1 MKKRYVLL
9 LAAVVVCAGLCL
21 WLLNGDGICIG
32 RMETRTDDQWSQ
44 LHVYMNEEITVDF
57 PVDGEDRVCLFQY
70 ETGRGSFTVK
80 ITDAEGNTV
89 YSDTADDT
97 GSASFLA
104 SSDLKLRIKADG
116 HGGTFSL
123 LQREKP
129 VLYPGEALP
138 TYGYKASDTHTGGKF
153 TATYDLRQA
162 DGRYLNFYVEN
173 RGIGPVVISINGEY
187 DLTIPPG
194 LAGHISAPISA
205 AIMPQPMTVKCAST
219 SGEDINIFWSVAQR
233 RNNTT

>member
-1 MKKRYVLL
+1 MKKRYLPL
-9 LAAVVVCAGLCL
+9 IAAVVICAGLWL
-21 WLLNGDGICIG
+21 WLLNADGICIG
-32 RMETRTDDQWSQ
+32 RLETRTDGQWSQ

-57 PVDGEDRVCLFQY
+57 PIDGEDRVCLFQY
-70 ETGRGSFTVK
+70 ETGRGSFSVK

-104 SSDLKLRIKADG
+104 SSDLKLRISAKG

-129 VLYPGEALP
+129 VRYSSDSLP
-138 TYGYKASDTHTGGKF
+138 TYGFQASGNHSGGAY
-153 TATYDLRQA
+153 TATHDLRKV
-162 DGRYLNFYVEN
+162 DGKYVNFYVEN

-194 LAGHISAPISA
+194 QGGHISATINAS
-205 AIMPQPMTVKCAST
+205 IMPQAMTVNCVSASD
-219 SGEDINIFWSVAQR
+219 EDIDIFWSVAQR
-233 RNNTT
+233 RRNTT